1 MAQHL
6 ALQKTPTK
14 GTVRRKLIKSTR
26 QATAKQLQ
34 EYLLEEGRVPASF
47 QAVALSS
54 GSPTLMSLM

>member
-14 GTVRRKLIKSTR
+14 GTVRRKLIKTTR
-26 QATAKQLQ
+26 QATAKQVQ
-34 EYLLEEGRVPASF
+34 EALLEEVRVPTSF
-47 QAVALSS
+47 QAFALAS